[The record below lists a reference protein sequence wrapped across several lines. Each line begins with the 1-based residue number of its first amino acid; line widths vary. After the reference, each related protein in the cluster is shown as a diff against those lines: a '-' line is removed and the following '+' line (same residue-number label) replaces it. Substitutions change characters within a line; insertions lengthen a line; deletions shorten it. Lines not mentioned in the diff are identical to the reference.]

1 MVSNTGIKINADI
14 NGSKQ
19 IISKITAGG
28 NIKLGLNP
36 KLIVV

>member
-1 MVSNTGIKINADI
+1 MVSNKGIKINADI

-19 IISKITAGG
+19 IISKLTVGN